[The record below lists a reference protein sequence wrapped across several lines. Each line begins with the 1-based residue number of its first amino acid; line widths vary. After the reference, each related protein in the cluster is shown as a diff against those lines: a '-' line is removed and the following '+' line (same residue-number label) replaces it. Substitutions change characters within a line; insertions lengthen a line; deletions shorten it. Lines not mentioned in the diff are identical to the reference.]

1 MTAAADEQGTGR
13 LPAPAAPGGVPH
25 LHVVLGSTRNGRFG
39 DRVADWFME
48 RATGREDL
56 TAELVDLRDWPLP
69 FFDQPKPPMAGG
81 YTDEAQQR
89 WAGKVAG
96 ADGYVFVTPEYN
108 HGYPAVLKNALDHL
122 YAEWNDKPAAFVGYG
137 GPGGGIRAVEQLRQ
151 VVIEL
156 QMVPMRS
163 QVTLA
168 SVYRLFGDGAP
179 GDAALHR
186 SADRV
191 LDEVGRWAA
200 ALRSIRGEGSAAA

>member
-1 MTAAADEQGTGR
+1 MTGADPQGTAEV
-13 LPAPAAPGGVPH
+13 PAHAGPGAVPH
-25 LHVVLGSTRNGRFG
+25 LQVVLGSTREGRFG
-39 DRVADWFME
+39 ARVADWFMQQAAS
-48 RATGREDL
+48 RQDL

-81 YTDEAQQR
+81 YTDEAQRR
-89 WAGKVAG
+89 WGEKVAG

-137 GPGGGIRAVEQLRQ
+137 GSGGGIRAVEQLRQ
-151 VVIEL
+151 VVVEL

-168 SVYRLFGDGAP
+168 SVYRLFRDGPPADP
-179 GDAALHR
+179 SLHR
-186 SADRV
+186 AADGV
-191 LDEVGRWAA
+191 LDEVGRWAT
-200 ALRSIRGEGSAAA
+200 ALRRVRDERATAA

>member
-1 MTAAADEQGTGR
+1 MVGTVAQPGAQ
-13 LPAPAAPGGVPH
+13 APADRPPAEVPH

-69 FFDQPKPPMAGG
+69 FFDQPTPPMAGG
-81 YTDEAQQR
+81 YTDEAQRR
-89 WAGKVAG
+89 WAEKVAS

-151 VVIEL
+151 VVVEL

-163 QVTLA
+163 QVALA
-168 SVYRLFGDGAP
+168 SVYRVFADGPPADP
-179 GDAALHR
+179 ALRRAA
-186 SADRV
+186 DGV

-200 ALRSIRGEGSAAA
+200 ALRTVRGKGAAAA